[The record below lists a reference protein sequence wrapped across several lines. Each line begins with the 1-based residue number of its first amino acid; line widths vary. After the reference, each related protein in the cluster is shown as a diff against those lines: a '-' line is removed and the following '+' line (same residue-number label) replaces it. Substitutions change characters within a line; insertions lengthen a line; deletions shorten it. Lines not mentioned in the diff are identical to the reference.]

1 MIRFEYKPTMKILLI
16 SPSFNVHTIA
26 PPLGLGYIASIL
38 LENGYKVKILDPS
51 KKKLSID
58 DLIDIILALKPDL
71 VGLSILTS
79 RYNLSKELIAKIKEK
94 LPQTKIVIGG
104 VHVSALPEASVK
116 DLKADYGVI
125 GEGEYTLLELLDCLR
140 EKNTVKNILGLAYQH
155 NGTIKINPKRPHIA
169 DLNSIPFP
177 AWELMKPK
185 DYPPM
190 PHQFF
195 FKKYP
200 TAPIMTT
207 RGCPHTCKFC
217 AAESIWGRKY
227 RMRTAKNIVDEIE
240 LLITKYG
247 VKEIHIEDDNFT
259 LIKKHAMDVCN
270 EIIKRK
276 LNIVWKC
283 PNGVRADT
291 LDNELLEKMKE
302 SGCYQ
307 LAFGI
312 ESGNQEILNNL
323 NKKLDLKKIPKLV
336 KAVKAAGIEIHG
348 FFILGLPG
356 ETYETAMETIR
367 YSKSIG
373 LDVAN
378 YATLAYLPG
387 SAIFN
392 DWIKQRKNDSIDWSN
407 INYYTPQPT
416 ASLTSNQLK
425 KIQRKALLGFYLS
438 PKVLYNHI
446 KKLKLKQI
454 PYLPRAIFDYL
465 VGK

>member
-1 MIRFEYKPTMKILLI
+1 MKILLV

-26 PPLGLGYIASIL
+26 PPLGLGYIASVL
-38 LENGYKVKILDPS
+38 LENGYEVKILDPS
-51 KKKLSID
+51 EKRLSVYDAVDTIV
-58 DLIDIILALKPDL
+58 ASNPDV
-71 VGLSILTS
+71 VGLSILTP
-79 RYNLSKELIAKIKEK
+79 RYAISKKLIASLREK
-94 LPQTKIVIGG
+94 LPEIKIVVGG
-104 VHVSALPEASVK
+104 AHISALPEASIK
-116 DLKADYGVI
+116 DLKVDYAVV
-125 GEGEYTLLELLDCLR
+125 GEGEYTLLELLDYL
-140 EKNTVKNILGLAYQH
+140 KGKKKIGDIPGLVYYF
-155 NGTIKINPKRPHIA
+155 NNEVIKVNAKRPNIINL
-169 DLNSIPFP
+169 DSIPFP
-177 AWELMKPK
+177 AWELIDPRK
-185 DYPPM
+185 YPPM

-200 TAPIMTT
+200 IAPIITT
-207 RGCPHTCKFC
+207 RGCPYVCTFC

-227 RMRTAKNIVDEIE
+227 RMRTTKNIVDEIE
-240 LLITKYG
+240 LLVTKYG

-283 PNGVRADT
+283 PNGVRVDS
-291 LDNELLEKMKE
+291 LDKELLEKMKE

-312 ESGNQEILNNL
+312 ESGNQRILDNV
-323 NKKLDLKKIPKLV
+323 NKKLDLKRVPQVIKNA
-336 KAVKAAGIEIHG
+336 KAVGLEVHG

-356 ETYETAMETIR
+356 ETYKTAMDTIK
-367 YSKSIG
+367 YSKFLE

-392 DWIKQRKNDSIDWSN
+392 EWIKKRKTDSIDWSS
-407 INYYTPQPT
+407 INYYTPQST
-416 ASLTSNQLK
+416 VGLTSSELK
-425 KIQRKALLGFYLS
+425 KLQRRALLGFYMS
-438 PKVLYNHI
+438 PKVLINHLR
-446 KKLKLKQI
+446 KLKLKQI
-454 PYLPRAIFDYL
+454 PYLPRALFDYL